1 MKKISVITVLN
12 TINYG
17 SALQTFATQ
26 KYLEDLGMEVE
37 FIDYWRPD
45 QRAGARARRVL
56 LDKKSSLKQW
66 IKKPVRDVLELVSIW
81 KSTKMFRGFLQKN
94 IHLTSANYASIHDL
108 VENPPDADI
117 YATGSD
123 QMWNSGWNQG
133 IEKSFVLTFVPE
145 NKKKISFSTSIG
157 KTAWDK
163 WEAEKVV
170 PLLQKYDY
178 ITLRE
183 QSAVDLLDRYGIAG
197 TLVLDPTLLFD
208 RNQWNNYLP
217 QKKQKERYLLVYQL
231 HQTHAQA
238 NFTKAVKAFAL
249 KKGLAI
255 KRVTYSFS
263 DRLPGQKIVLPEVFT
278 FLQLIRDADF
288 IITDSFHGTA
298 FSVNFN
304 KQFAVLYPEHFSTR
318 MDNLLTMTGL
328 NSRRFTDSSNLETF
342 DAQID
347 YNQINQ
353 ILKAK
358 RAKIKKDFK
367 AYFAA
372 LEGKEQTGEHL

>member
-26 KYLEDLGMEVE
+26 KYLEDLGLKVE

-45 QRAGARARRVL
+45 QRTKARVCRVL
-56 LDKKSSLKQW
+56 REKKTSIKQW
-66 IKKPVRDVLELVSIW
+66 IKKPIRDVLELVSIW
-81 KSTKMFRGFLQKN
+81 KSAKMFRSFLQEN
-94 IHLTSANYASIHDL
+94 IHLTPASYASINDL
-108 VENPPDADI
+108 YVNPPDADI

-133 IEKSFVLTFVPE
+133 IEKSFFLTFVPE
-145 NKKKISFSTSIG
+145 YKKKISFATSIG

-163 WEAEKVV
+163 REAEKVV
-170 PLLQKYDY
+170 PLLEKYDY

-183 QSAVDLLDRYGIAG
+183 QSAVDLLKQYGIAG
-197 TLVLDPTLLFD
+197 TLVLDPTLLLN
-208 RNQWNNYLP
+208 RSQWNNYLP
-217 QKKQKERYLLVYQL
+217 QKKQQEKYLLVYQL

-249 KKGLAI
+249 KKGLMI
-255 KRVTYSFS
+255 KRVSYSFS
-263 DRLPGQKIVLPEVFT
+263 DRLPGKKIVLPEVFT
-278 FLQLIRDADF
+278 FLQLIRDAEF
-288 IITDSFHGTA
+288 IVTDSFHGTA

-318 MDNLLTMTGL
+318 MDNLLTITGL
-328 NSRRFTDSSNLETF
+328 NSRRYTDSTDPETF
-342 DAQID
+342 DSEID
-347 YNQINQ
+347 YTPINQ
-353 ILKAK
+353 ILDER
-358 RAKIKKDFK
+358 RARIAKDFK
-367 AYFAA
+367 VYFAA
-372 LEGKEQTGEHL
+372 QETGEDR

>member
-17 SALQTFATQ
+17 SVLQTFATQ
-26 KYLEDLGMEVE
+26 KYLENLGMEVE
-37 FIDYWRPD
+37 FIDYCRPD
-45 QRAGARARRVL
+45 QRAGARACRVL
-56 LDKKSSLKQW
+56 LDKKNSLKQW
-66 IKKPVRDVLELVSIW
+66 IKKPLRDVLELVSIC
-81 KSTKMFRGFLQKN
+81 KSTKMFRKFLREN
-94 IHLTSANYASIHDL
+94 IHLTTARYASIHDL

-123 QMWNSGWNQG
+123 QMWNSEWNQG
-133 IEKSFVLTFVPE
+133 IEKSFFLTFVPN
-145 NKKKISFSTSIG
+145 NKKRISFSTSIG
-157 KTAWDK
+157 KTVWDK

-183 QSAVDLLDRYGIAG
+183 QSAVDLLRQYGIEG

-217 QKKQKERYLLVYQL
+217 QKKQKEHYLLVYQL

-238 NFTKAVKAFAL
+238 DFTKAVKAFAL

-255 KRVTYSFS
+255 KRITYSFS

-278 FLQLIRDADF
+278 FLQLIRDAEF

-304 KQFAVLYPEHFSTR
+304 KQFAVIYPENFSTR
-318 MDNLLTMTGL
+318 MDSLLLMTGL
-328 NSRRFTDSSNLETF
+328 NSRRFTDSSNLKTF
-342 DAQID
+342 DLKID
-347 YNQINQ
+347 YDPINQ
-353 ILKAK
+353 ILNEK
-358 RAKIKKDFK
+358 RAKIKKEF
-367 AYFAA
+367 ATHFAA
-372 LEGKEQTGEHL
+372 LEGKELTGEHL